1 MKSENNSFSNKN
13 IAIIGLGL
21 IGSSIAMAIKNRC
34 NFIVG
39 VDTNSE
45 TLKKAKGLNIFD
57 NLFSTLEEISPKT
70 DIIILAVPVDKIIE
84 ILANPRSITSKS
96 AIIMDVG
103 SSKVEILRVMKSL
116 PESFQAIG
124 GHPICGKENLSI
136 ENAEANLFQDSPF
149 VLTTLERTTELTI
162 KIVTELIEL
171 LGATPLYM
179 TAEEHDMSL
188 AATSHVPFLVAS
200 ALALSVPIENKNL
213 IGTGYGSTARLAAT
227 PSSMML
233 NVLLSNKKN
242 VTNSVEKVRDNLD
255 QFIDLLNKEDS
266 VNLEA
271 TLVKC
276 ASHHKKLIS
285 D

>member
-84 ILANPRSITSKS
+84 ILANPRSITSKN

-162 KIVTELIEL
+162 KIV
-171 LGATPLYM
+171 
-179 TAEEHDMSL
+179 
-188 AATSHVPFLVAS
+188 
-200 ALALSVPIENKNL
+200 K
-213 IGTGYGSTARLAAT
+213 
-227 PSSMML
+227 
-233 NVLLSNKKN
+233 
-242 VTNSVEKVRDNLD
+242 
-255 QFIDLLNKEDS
+255 
-266 VNLEA
+266 
-271 TLVKC
+271 
-276 ASHHKKLIS
+276 
-285 D
+285 

>member
-1 MKSENNSFSNKN
+1 
-13 IAIIGLGL
+13 
-21 IGSSIAMAIKNRC
+21 MAIKNRC

-84 ILANPRSITSKS
+84 ILANPRSITSKN